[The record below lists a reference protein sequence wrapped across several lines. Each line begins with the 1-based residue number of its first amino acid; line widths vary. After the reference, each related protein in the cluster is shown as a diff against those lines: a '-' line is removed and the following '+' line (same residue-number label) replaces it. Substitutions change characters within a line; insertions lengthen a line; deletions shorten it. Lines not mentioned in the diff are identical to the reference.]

1 MVKVASVPTGLGK
14 RILIVDDAALTRLH
28 LKKALQ
34 REGYEVIEAVNG
46 EEAVAQY
53 ESDKPD
59 AVFMDIHMPQMDGL
73 SALKEIRRLDPEARV
88 AMVTSSRDRA
98 AVTDA
103 MGAGA
108 ADFIVKPWRDARLRA
123 ALRTLL
129 GD

>member
-1 MVKVASVPTGLGK
+1 MEAVASDPTGFAR

-28 LKKALQ
+28 LKKALL
-34 REGYEVIEAVNG
+34 REGYEVIEATNG
-46 EEAVAQY
+46 QDAVTEYQ
-53 ESDKPD
+53 SSKPD

-73 SALKEIRRLDPEARV
+73 SALKEIRRLDPLARV
-88 AMVTSSRDRA
+88 AMLTSSRDRA

-103 MGAGA
+103 MSSGAT
-108 ADFIVKPWRDARLRA
+108 DFIVKPWREARLRA